1 MPLIGKFSTL
11 FHHCRADPVDPKRH
25 GRIRFLLDKSPLPS
39 WIRDKKMVLQYCN
52 FAYADAFE
60 TTPEFITEKQISFYT
75 DGGDPHALAKSAL
88 ERDTVQSTTATVIV
102 GGKRRLYEITEIPT
116 LDGEAVV
123 GYASDYTAIEDL
135 QSSLE
140 RHIQASQ
147 DIYEFLGAAVAIFGS
162 GRTLQF
168 YNHAFVQMWKLE
180 EEWLSQG
187 PTIGEFLDQLRKRRM
202 IPESLDFQ
210 NTRRDYMGMFTSLLE
225 PKQSLWHLLDE
236 RTIKITIV
244 PHPLG
249 GVFFSYENVTDRLAL
264 ERNYKSLLSVHE
276 SVMQDLEEG
285 LLIWGSD
292 GRIRTMN
299 EACREFFSLEKN
311 RDFYEGMRMHDITEI
326 LKPLLLRRLPV
337 HRWSAFQKRL
347 LGVLMRPL
355 QRRGLFRLNNGTLL
369 RYTFRPL
376 PDGAFLLSFLE
387 FSRASEIPSPAGGVT
402 KKEASGSESRSDFMT
417 MASVLGMMDAVIPT
431 FQGQFQ
437 YKATSI
443 SLSNT
448 AGQDVMLPQT
458 LFEDTL
464 KTLLSLI
471 ALCVKAKSEVVMAL
485 KLLRGYVV
493 LNITFTLSKES
504 FHLLPRDL
512 TSLPG
517 ITSLV
522 RQYSQYIKLD
532 VELAEGDVMK
542 LSLAFFPNHHLS

>member
-1 MPLIGKFSTL
+1 MLKINKIFSM
-11 FHHCRADPVDPKRH
+11 RKGAPMDRKRQ

-39 WIRDKKMVLQYCN
+39 WIRDKAMVLQYCN
-52 FAYADAFE
+52 FAYADAFD
-60 TTPEFITEKQISFYT
+60 TTPEFILEKQMIFYT
-75 DGGDPHALAKSAL
+75 EGGDPHALARSAL
-88 ERDTVQSTTATVIV
+88 ERDAIQSTTTTVIV

-147 DIYEFLGAAVAIFGS
+147 DIYEFLGSAVAIFGS

-168 YNHAFVQMWKLE
+168 FNHAFVQMWKLE
-180 EEWLSQG
+180 QEWLSQG
-187 PTIGEFLDQLRKRRM
+187 PSIGEFLDQLRKRRM

-210 NTRRDYMGMFTSLLE
+210 NTRHEYLAMFTSLLE
-225 PKQSLWHLLDE
+225 PKQALWHLPDE
-236 RTIKITIV
+236 QTIKITII

-249 GVFFSYENVTDRLAL
+249 GIFFSYENVTDRLAL

-285 LLIWGSD
+285 LVIWGSD

-299 EACREFFSLEKN
+299 EACRVFLSLEKT
-311 RDFYEGMRMHDITEI
+311 RDVYEGMRLYDITET
-326 LKPLLLRRLPV
+326 LKLLLVRRLPP
-337 HRWSAFQKRL
+337 HRWPAFQKRL
-347 LGVLMRPL
+347 LGTLMRQS
-355 QRRGLFRLNNGTLL
+355 QRRGIVRLNSGMAL
-369 RYTFRPL
+369 RYAFRPL
-376 PDGAFLLSFLE
+376 PDGAFLLSFVNGAPQVQEGVPKDPLTKGDPGAEPPKAVEKIMKMAPALE
-387 FSRASEIPSPAGGVT
+387 
-402 KKEASGSESRSDFMT
+402 
-417 MASVLGMMDAVIPT
+417 MMDAIIPM

-448 AGQDVMLPQT
+448 AGQGVMLPQE

-471 ALCVKAKSEVVMAL
+471 VLCVKVKSEVVMAL

-512 TSLPG
+512 RALPG

-522 RQYSQYIKLD
+522 RQYSQHIKLD
-532 VELAEGDVMK
+532 VELAEGDILK
-542 LSLAFFPNHHLS
+542 LSLAFFPNHPLS